1 MEEKRHTKVGHQAC
15 VGPGT
20 SWAPQR
26 QFISVRED
34 KTAHA
39 SMKVRGSCLHGFT
52 PKVLESSTQTPRRP
66 KYPDVWCWGELPAPQ
81 FALAVW
87 RHTPD
92 GQKGGSYNSDQA
104 TAA

>member
-1 MEEKRHTKVGHQAC
+1 MEEKRQMNVGHQAC

-34 KTAHA
+34 KTAHT

-52 PKVLESSTQTPRRP
+52 PKVLESSKQTPRRP

-81 FALAVW
+81 VALVVW

-92 GQKGGSYNSDQA
+92 GQKGGSHNSDQA
-104 TAA
+104 TAG